1 MNPLNLLNPFT
12 GSLSES
18 EHNPSTQP
26 PDPQGRTPLNF
37 FVSISEK
44 EMAVLKISG
53 LSKSFGIKTV
63 FENVSFEVRSGE
75 RVGLVGANGAGKTT
89 LLKCIMGTEEADKG
103 SVKASDGAIIGYLR
117 QDFNYT
123 SHTIREEMEEAW
135 KDVLYYKDKM
145 EHLARELENHK
156 NDEKLVLDYGKAEER
171 FEFLG
176 GYDYESTTRK
186 ILTGLGF
193 TDEDWDRDIHSF
205 SGGQKVRINLAAAF
219 VRHPD
224 FLLLDEPTNHLDMN
238 MLEWLE
244 EYLRSYKG
252 GILMISHDRYFL
264 DGAATGIIDLENH
277 HIRTFRGGYT
287 RYLET
292 KENQDRAYEKAYE
305 KQQEHIKETEEY
317 IRRYKAGIKAKQA
330 RGRQSQLN
338 RLVRLEKP
346 VHQASLRFHFDPP
359 QECADKVLDV
369 LRVEGSY
376 DHHVLFKNLTIHIK
390 KGETVGLIGPNGAGK
405 TTILKL
411 ITGEKKPDAGFIQM
425 GNNVKM
431 GYYSQEQER
440 LHPKLTVLDEVRDT
454 FNFGEKEARNILGMF
469 LFRGDDVFKNVG
481 MLSGGEK
488 ARLSLLCLFLEK
500 PNFLILDEPTNHLDI
515 PTREIMEDAIQ
526 AFGGTCLIVS
536 HDRYFLDKVADRIL
550 ELDHGRLTEYLGNYS
565 YYKEKKK
572 DLEAFEKDRSGET
585 SEEPEEEKEKAA
597 ERQHQTKTEASPA
610 DVSKLN
616 HVEMEIGRLEATM
629 KMYTVQ
635 MSMNPDNYEELAREY
650 EETKKKLD
658 NLYEKWDELA
668 AKTEN

>member
-1 MNPLNLLNPFT
+1 
-12 GSLSES
+12 
-18 EHNPSTQP
+18 
-26 PDPQGRTPLNF
+26 
-37 FVSISEK
+37 
-44 EMAVLKISG
+44 MAVLKISG

-75 RVGLVGANGAGKTT
+75 RIGLVGANGAGKTT
-89 LLKCIMGTEEADKG
+89 LLKCIMGAEEADKG

-123 SHTIREEMEEAW
+123 SHTIREEMEDAW
-135 KDVLYYKDKM
+135 KDVLYYKDRM
-145 EHLARELENHK
+145 ETLARELESSK
-156 NDEKLVLDYGKAEER
+156 SDEKLVEAYGRAEAR

-193 TDEDWDRDIHSF
+193 SDDDWDRDIHSF

-224 FLLLDEPTNHLDMN
+224 FLLLDEPTNHLDMG

-277 HIRTFRGGYT
+277 HIRSFRGGYT
-287 RYLET
+287 RYMET

-376 DHHVLFKNLTIHIK
+376 GSHILFKDLTIHIK

-405 TTILKL
+405 TTILKM
-411 ITGEKKPDAGFIQM
+411 ITGEKKPDTGFIQL

-469 LFRGDDVFKNVG
+469 LFRGDDVFKTVG

-515 PTREIMEDAIQ
+515 PTREIMEDAIE
-526 AFGGTCLIVS
+526 AFGGTCLVVS

-550 ELDHGRLTEYLGNYS
+550 ELDHGKLTEYLGNYS
-565 YYKEKKK
+565 YYKEKKQ
-572 DLEAFEKDRSGET
+572 DLEAFEKDRNGK
-585 SEEPEEEKEKAA
+585 EEEEEKEK
-597 ERQHQTKTEASPA
+597 EEKPRENEHQVKTEVSAA
-610 DVSKLN
+610 DVSKLS

-635 MSMNPDNYEELAREY
+635 MTMNPDQYAELADEY
-650 EETKKKLD
+650 EEAKKKLD
-658 NLYEKWDELA
+658 KLYAKWDELA
-668 AKTEN
+668 EKTES

>member
-1 MNPLNLLNPFT
+1 
-12 GSLSES
+12 
-18 EHNPSTQP
+18 
-26 PDPQGRTPLNF
+26 
-37 FVSISEK
+37 
-44 EMAVLKISG
+44 MATLKISG

-63 FENVSFEVRSGE
+63 FENVSFDVRSGE
-75 RVGLVGANGAGKTT
+75 RIGLVGANGAGKTT
-89 LLKCIMGTEEADKG
+89 LLKCIIGTEEYDKG

-135 KDVLYYKDKM
+135 KDVLFYKDKI
-145 EHLARELENHK
+145 ERLTRELETNK
-156 NDEKLVLDYGKAEER
+156 SDENLVREYGRAEER

-176 GYDYESTTRK
+176 GYEYESTTRK

-193 TDEDWDRDIHSF
+193 SDEDWDRDIRFF

-244 EYLRSYKG
+244 DYLRSYKG

-264 DGAATGIIDLENH
+264 DAAATGILDLENH
-277 HIRTFRGGYT
+277 HIRSFRGGYT
-287 RYLET
+287 RYMET
-292 KENQDRAYEKAYE
+292 KENQDRAYQKAYD

-330 RGRQSQLN
+330 RGRQSQLD

-376 DHHVLFKNLTIHIK
+376 GNQVLFKDLTMHIRR
-390 KGETVGLIGPNGAGK
+390 GETVGLIGPNGAGK
-405 TTILKL
+405 TTLLKI
-411 ITGEKKPDAGFIQM
+411 ITGEKKPDSGFVQL

-440 LHPKLTVLDEVRDT
+440 LHPNLTVLDEVRDT

-469 LFRGDDVFKNVG
+469 LFRGDDVFKTVG

-515 PTREIMEDAIQ
+515 PTREIMEEALK
-526 AFGGTCLIVS
+526 AFGGTCLVVS
-536 HDRYFLDKVADRIL
+536 HDRYFLDKVVGRIL
-550 ELDHGRLTEYLGNYS
+550 DLDQGKLTEYLGNYS
-565 YYKEKKK
+565 YYREKKK
-572 DLEAFEKDRSGET
+572 DLEEFEKDRNGLAAAV
-585 SEEPEEEKEKAA
+585 EEEKKEENPPEK
-597 ERQHQTKTEASPA
+597 QHQQKEEPSQA
-610 DVSKLN
+610 DISKLN
-616 HVEMEIGRLEATM
+616 HVEMEIGRLEATV

-635 MSMNPDNYEELAREY
+635 MSMNPENYSALAQEY
-650 EETKKKLD
+650 EEAKKKLD
-658 NLYEKWDELA
+658 DLYRKWDELA
-668 AKTEN
+668 EKTE

>member
-1 MNPLNLLNPFT
+1 
-12 GSLSES
+12 
-18 EHNPSTQP
+18 
-26 PDPQGRTPLNF
+26 
-37 FVSISEK
+37 
-44 EMAVLKISG
+44 MATLKISG

-63 FENVSFEVRSGE
+63 FENVSFDVRSGE
-75 RVGLVGANGAGKTT
+75 RIGLVGANGAGKTT
-89 LLKCIMGTEEADKG
+89 LLKCIIGTEEYDKG

-123 SHTIREEMEEAW
+123 SHTIREEMKEAW
-135 KDVLYYKDKM
+135 KDVLFYKDKI
-145 EHLARELENHK
+145 ERLTRELETNK
-156 NDEKLVLDYGKAEER
+156 SDENLVREYGRAEER

-176 GYDYESTTRK
+176 GYEYESTTRK

-193 TDEDWDRDIHSF
+193 SDEDWDRDIRSF

-244 EYLRSYKG
+244 DYLRSYKG

-264 DGAATGIIDLENH
+264 DAAATGILDLENH
-277 HIRTFRGGYT
+277 HIRSFRGGYT
-287 RYLET
+287 RYMET
-292 KENQDRAYEKAYE
+292 KENQDRAYQKAYD

-330 RGRQSQLN
+330 RGRQSQLD

-376 DHHVLFKNLTIHIK
+376 GNQVLFKDLTMHIRR
-390 KGETVGLIGPNGAGK
+390 GETVGLIGPNGAGK
-405 TTILKL
+405 TTLLKI
-411 ITGEKKPDAGFIQM
+411 ITGEKKLDSGFVQL

-440 LHPKLTVLDEVRDT
+440 LHPNLTVLDEVRDT

-469 LFRGDDVFKNVG
+469 LFRGDDVFKTVG

-515 PTREIMEDAIQ
+515 PTREIMEEALK
-526 AFGGTCLIVS
+526 AFGGTCLVVS
-536 HDRYFLDKVADRIL
+536 HDRYFLDKVVGRIL
-550 ELDHGRLTEYLGNYS
+550 DLDQGKLTEYLGNYS
-565 YYKEKKK
+565 YYREKKK
-572 DLEAFEKDRSGET
+572 DLEEFEKDRNGLAAAV
-585 SEEPEEEKEKAA
+585 EEEKKEEKPP
-597 ERQHQTKTEASPA
+597 EKQHQQKEEPSQA
-610 DVSKLN
+610 DISKLN
-616 HVEMEIGRLEATM
+616 HVEMEIGRLEATV

-635 MSMNPDNYEELAREY
+635 MSMNPENYSALAQEY
-650 EETKKKLD
+650 EEAKKKLD
-658 NLYEKWDELA
+658 DLYRKWDELA
-668 AKTEN
+668 EKTE

>member
-1 MNPLNLLNPFT
+1 
-12 GSLSES
+12 
-18 EHNPSTQP
+18 
-26 PDPQGRTPLNF
+26 
-37 FVSISEK
+37 
-44 EMAVLKISG
+44 MAVLKISG

-75 RVGLVGANGAGKTT
+75 RIGLVGANGAGKTT
-89 LLKCIMGTEEADKG
+89 LLKCIMGAEEADKG

-123 SHTIREEMEEAW
+123 SHTIREEMEDAW
-135 KDVLYYKDKM
+135 KDVLYYKDRM
-145 EHLARELENHK
+145 ETLAGELESSRS
-156 NDEKLVLDYGKAEER
+156 DEKLVEAYGRAEAR

-193 TDEDWDRDIHSF
+193 SDDDWDRDIHSF

-224 FLLLDEPTNHLDMN
+224 FLLLDEPTNHLDMG

-264 DGAATGIIDLENH
+264 DGAATGIIDLENQ
-277 HIRTFRGGYT
+277 HIRSFRGGYT
-287 RYLET
+287 RYMET

-346 VHQASLRFHFDPP
+346 VHRASLRFHFDPP

-376 DHHVLFKNLTIHIK
+376 GSHILFKDLTIHIK

-405 TTILKL
+405 TTILKM
-411 ITGEKKPDAGFIQM
+411 ITGEKKPDTGFIQL

-469 LFRGDDVFKNVG
+469 LFRGDDVFKTVG

-515 PTREIMEDAIQ
+515 PTREIMEDAIE
-526 AFGGTCLIVS
+526 AFGGTCLVVS

-550 ELDHGRLTEYLGNYS
+550 ELDHGKLTEYLGNYS
-565 YYKEKKK
+565 YYKEKKQ
-572 DLEAFEKDRSGET
+572 DLEAFEKDRNGK
-585 SEEPEEEKEKAA
+585 EEEEEKEK
-597 ERQHQTKTEASPA
+597 EEKPRENEHQVKTEVSAA
-610 DVSKLN
+610 DVSKLS

-635 MSMNPDNYEELAREY
+635 MSMNPENYAELADEY
-650 EETKKKLD
+650 EEAKKKLD
-658 NLYEKWDELA
+658 KLYEKWDELA
-668 AKTEN
+668 EKTES

>member
-1 MNPLNLLNPFT
+1 
-12 GSLSES
+12 
-18 EHNPSTQP
+18 
-26 PDPQGRTPLNF
+26 
-37 FVSISEK
+37 
-44 EMAVLKISG
+44 MAVLKISG

-75 RVGLVGANGAGKTT
+75 RIGLVGANGAGKTT
-89 LLKCIMGTEEADKG
+89 LLKCIMGAEEADKG

-123 SHTIREEMEEAW
+123 SHTIREEMEDAW
-135 KDVLYYKDKM
+135 KDVLYYKGRM
-145 EHLARELENHK
+145 ETLARELESSK
-156 NDEKLVLDYGKAEER
+156 SDEKLVEAYGRAEAR

-193 TDEDWDRDIHSF
+193 SDDDWDRDIHSF

-224 FLLLDEPTNHLDMN
+224 FLLLDEPTNHLDMG

-277 HIRTFRGGYT
+277 HIRSFRGGYT
-287 RYLET
+287 RYMET

-376 DHHVLFKNLTIHIK
+376 GSHILFKDLTIHIK

-405 TTILKL
+405 TTILKM
-411 ITGEKKPDAGFIQM
+411 ITGEKKPDTGFIQL

-469 LFRGDDVFKNVG
+469 LFRGDDVFKTVG

-515 PTREIMEDAIQ
+515 PTREIMEDAIE
-526 AFGGTCLIVS
+526 AFGGTCLVVS

-550 ELDHGRLTEYLGNYS
+550 ELDHGKLTEYLGNYS
-565 YYKEKKK
+565 YYKEKKQ
-572 DLEAFEKDRSGET
+572 DLEAFEKDRNGK
-585 SEEPEEEKEKAA
+585 EEEEEKEK
-597 ERQHQTKTEASPA
+597 EEKPRENEHQVKTEVSAA
-610 DVSKLN
+610 DVSKLS

-635 MSMNPDNYEELAREY
+635 MSMNPENYAELADEY
-650 EETKKKLD
+650 EEAKKKLD
-658 NLYEKWDELA
+658 KLYAKWDELA
-668 AKTEN
+668 EKTES

>member
-1 MNPLNLLNPFT
+1 
-12 GSLSES
+12 
-18 EHNPSTQP
+18 
-26 PDPQGRTPLNF
+26 
-37 FVSISEK
+37 
-44 EMAVLKISG
+44 MAVLKISG

-75 RVGLVGANGAGKTT
+75 RIGLVGANGAGKTT
-89 LLKCIMGTEEADKG
+89 LLKCIMGAEEADKG

-123 SHTIREEMEEAW
+123 SHTIREEMEDAW
-135 KDVLYYKDKM
+135 KDVLYYKDRM
-145 EHLARELENHK
+145 ETLARELESSK
-156 NDEKLVLDYGKAEER
+156 SDEKLVEAYGRAEAR

-193 TDEDWDRDIHSF
+193 SDDDWDRDIHSF

-224 FLLLDEPTNHLDMN
+224 FLLLDEPTNHLDMG

-277 HIRTFRGGYT
+277 HIRSFRGGYT
-287 RYLET
+287 RYMET

-376 DHHVLFKNLTIHIK
+376 GSHILFKDLTIHIK

-405 TTILKL
+405 TTILKM
-411 ITGEKKPDAGFIQM
+411 ITGEKKPDTGFIQL

-469 LFRGDDVFKNVG
+469 LFRGDDVFKTVG

-515 PTREIMEDAIQ
+515 PTREIMEDAIE
-526 AFGGTCLIVS
+526 AFGGTCLVVS

-550 ELDHGRLTEYLGNYS
+550 ELDHGKLTEYLGNYS
-565 YYKEKKK
+565 YYKEKKQ
-572 DLEAFEKDRSGET
+572 DLEAFEKDRNGK
-585 SEEPEEEKEKAA
+585 EEEEGKEK
-597 ERQHQTKTEASPA
+597 EEKPRENEHQVKTEVSAA
-610 DVSKLN
+610 DVSKLS

-635 MSMNPDNYEELAREY
+635 MSMNPENYAELADEY
-650 EETKKKLD
+650 EEAKKKLD
-658 NLYEKWDELA
+658 KLYAKWDELA
-668 AKTEN
+668 EKAEF

>member
-1 MNPLNLLNPFT
+1 
-12 GSLSES
+12 
-18 EHNPSTQP
+18 
-26 PDPQGRTPLNF
+26 
-37 FVSISEK
+37 
-44 EMAVLKISG
+44 MAVLKISG

-75 RVGLVGANGAGKTT
+75 RIGLVGANGAGKTT
-89 LLKCIMGTEEADKG
+89 LLKCIMGAEEADKG

-123 SHTIREEMEEAW
+123 SHTIREEMEDAW
-135 KDVLYYKDKM
+135 KDVLYYKDRM
-145 EHLARELENHK
+145 ETLARELESSK
-156 NDEKLVLDYGKAEER
+156 SDEKLVEAYGRAEAR

-193 TDEDWDRDIHSF
+193 SDDDWDRDIHSF

-224 FLLLDEPTNHLDMN
+224 FLLLDEPTNHLDMG

-277 HIRTFRGGYT
+277 HIRSFRGGYT
-287 RYLET
+287 RYMET

-376 DHHVLFKNLTIHIK
+376 GSHILFKDLTIHIK

-405 TTILKL
+405 TTILKM
-411 ITGEKKPDAGFIQM
+411 ITGEKKPDTGFIQL

-469 LFRGDDVFKNVG
+469 LFRGDDVFKTVG

-515 PTREIMEDAIQ
+515 PTREIMEDAIE
-526 AFGGTCLIVS
+526 AFGGTCLVVS

-550 ELDHGRLTEYLGNYS
+550 ELDHGKLTEYLGNYS
-565 YYKEKKK
+565 YYKEKKQ
-572 DLEAFEKDRSGET
+572 DLEAFEKDRNGKE
-585 SEEPEEEKEKAA
+585 EEEKEK
-597 ERQHQTKTEASPA
+597 EEKPRENEHQVKTEVSAA
-610 DVSKLN
+610 DVSKLS

-635 MSMNPDNYEELAREY
+635 MSMNPENYAELADEY
-650 EETKKKLD
+650 EEAKKKLD
-658 NLYEKWDELA
+658 KLYAKWDELA
-668 AKTEN
+668 EKTES

>member
-1 MNPLNLLNPFT
+1 
-12 GSLSES
+12 
-18 EHNPSTQP
+18 
-26 PDPQGRTPLNF
+26 
-37 FVSISEK
+37 
-44 EMAVLKISG
+44 MAVLKISG

-75 RVGLVGANGAGKTT
+75 RIGLVGANGAGKTT
-89 LLKCIMGTEEADKG
+89 LLKCIMGAEEPDKG

-123 SHTIREEMEEAW
+123 SHTIREEMEDAW
-135 KDVLYYKDKM
+135 KDVLYYKDRM
-145 EHLARELENHK
+145 ETLARELESSK
-156 NDEKLVLDYGKAEER
+156 SDEKLVEAYGRAEAR

-193 TDEDWDRDIHSF
+193 SDDDWDRDIHSF

-224 FLLLDEPTNHLDMN
+224 FLLLDEPTNHLDMG

-277 HIRTFRGGYT
+277 HIRSFRGGYT
-287 RYLET
+287 RYMET

-376 DHHVLFKNLTIHIK
+376 GSHILFKDLTIHIK

-405 TTILKL
+405 TTILKM
-411 ITGEKKPDAGFIQM
+411 ITGEKKPDTGFIQL

-469 LFRGDDVFKNVG
+469 LFRGDDVFKTVG

-515 PTREIMEDAIQ
+515 PTREIMEDAIE
-526 AFGGTCLIVS
+526 AFGGTCLVVS

-550 ELDHGRLTEYLGNYS
+550 ELDHGKLTEYLGNYS
-565 YYKEKKK
+565 YYKEKKQ
-572 DLEAFEKDRSGET
+572 DLEAFEKDRNGK
-585 SEEPEEEKEKAA
+585 EEEEEKEK
-597 ERQHQTKTEASPA
+597 EEKPRENEHQVKTEVSAA
-610 DVSKLN
+610 DVSKLS

-635 MSMNPDNYEELAREY
+635 MSMNPENYAELADEY
-650 EETKKKLD
+650 EEAKKKLD
-658 NLYEKWDELA
+658 KLYEKWDELA
-668 AKTEN
+668 EKTES